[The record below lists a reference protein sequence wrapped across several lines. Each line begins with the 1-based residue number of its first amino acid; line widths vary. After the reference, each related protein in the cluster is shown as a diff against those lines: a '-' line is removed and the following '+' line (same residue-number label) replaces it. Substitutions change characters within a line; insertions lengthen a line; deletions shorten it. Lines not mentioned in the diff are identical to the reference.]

1 MHIPPDWGVFAT
13 LLVSFL
19 AFWIVFGWLFFGPF
33 LRLLSERENRLK
45 DLNDRTERLLQEEKA
60 AVAERERQLAA
71 VRRDALEK
79 REIERR
85 RAEAE
90 AATMIDEARAKARGE
105 LDQVRDGIEKS
116 IDAAQVELQQMARN
130 LAAELAQRVLGRP
143 VNTGSPLNN

>member
-19 AFWIVFGWLFFGPF
+19 VFWFIFGQLFFGPF
-33 LRLLSERENRLK
+33 LKLLGDRESRLK
-45 DLNDRTERLLQEEKA
+45 DLSERTERLLLEEKT

-85 RAEAE
+85 QAESE
-90 AATMIDEARAKARGE
+90 AARMIDEARAAAHGE
-105 LDQVRDGIEKS
+105 LEKVRAGIEKS
-116 IDAAQVELQQMARN
+116 IDAAQAELQQSARD
-130 LAAELAQRVLGRP
+130 LAAELAQRVLGRA
-143 VNTGSPLNN
+143 VTTGGTPNN

>member
-33 LRLLSERENRLK
+33 LKLLGARETRLK

-60 AVAERERQLAA
+60 AVAERERQLAS
-71 VRRDALEK
+71 VRREALEK
-79 REIERR
+79 REVERR
-85 RAEAE
+85 QAETE
-90 AATMIDEARAKARGE
+90 AARMIDEARAEAHGE
-105 LDQVRDGIEKS
+105 LDRVRAGIEKS
-116 IDAAQVELQQMARN
+116 IDAAQVELQQMARD

-143 VNTGSPLNN
+143 VNTGGTLNN